1 MKESLPQRLARK
13 CKMAVRRFTQ
23 FCRNHPWQMVM
34 LAVML
39 LLIFTQAFLAFSQY
53 QSNKAEKSRI
63 LDLPSAELVDLNR
76 AIENE
81 EVGSII
87 RHTLSTGTLLKPE
100 TRHFLEVVKED
111 GEKMVIEESEAAS
124 SEIWSGLVDRAFER
138 SFSLQTG
145 YQANRDDR
153 LASMLRLLAILVL
166 IVMVLIFAQMMMG
179 EVLSGKSFK
188 VQHPDREVM
197 LDDVIG
203 HDEVK
208 ASLREV
214 IDQLLHASDYAA
226 HHIVAP
232 RGILFTG
239 DPGVGKTMLAKALAN
254 ELGADFFSATG
265 ADFAE
270 MYVGVGPKRVRSLFR
285 QARQSRLALVFIDE
299 IDAVGNRNEMG
310 NDTERRAVIN
320 ALLAEM
326 DGMENNGR
334 LLVVGATNHLE
345 NLDVALRRR
354 GRFDRIV
361 HIPLPSLPAR
371 KAILKKYLSQVELS
385 PDVDLEAMAL
395 RTKGYSGAQLA
406 GVAAEAKNLALR
418 EKGGRGQSFVVT
430 QAHLQQAQEI
440 EMMGET
446 GQDAVGE
453 ELLRVTV
460 HELGH
465 ALTGHLCVPK
475 AYVEKVTV
483 RGRGG
488 SLGATWSRPLE
499 ESLLVNEQEFR
510 GHLIMALGGRAAE
523 SVLLGNVSNG
533 AIDDLRRANNMA
545 RSMVLELGM
554 GRRTGLVAW
563 VRADETMTQDHR
575 DDIRDI
581 LEECYDKALSI
592 VREHRKWFEE
602 KTDLLIEKGMM
613 AHEDLFADLP
623 GGVRD
628 LESAEE
634 PPSALQF
641 QLPAPDKDARR
652 A

>member
-1 MKESLPQRLARK
+1 
-13 CKMAVRRFTQ
+13 
-23 FCRNHPWQMVM
+23 
-34 LAVML
+34 ML

-53 QSNKAEKSRI
+53 QSNKAEKARI
-63 LDLPSAELVDLNR
+63 MGLETAELVDLSL
-76 AIENE
+76 AIEAE
-81 EVGSII
+81 EVDRII

-100 TRHFLEVVKED
+100 VKHFLEVVKED
-111 GEKMVIEESEAAS
+111 GDRMTIEESEAAS
-124 SEIWSGLVDRAFER
+124 GEIWAGLVARAFEN
-138 SFSLQTG
+138 SFSLATG

-166 IVMVLIFAQMMMG
+166 IVMVLIFAQMMMS

-188 VQHPDREVM
+188 VQRPDREVM
-197 LDDVIG
+197 LDDVVG

-214 IDQLLHASDYAA
+214 MDQLLHASEYAA

-239 DPGVGKTMLAKALAN
+239 DPGVGKTMLGKALAN

-418 EKGGRGQSFVVT
+418 ERGGRGQSFVVT

-440 EMMGET
+440 EMMGES
-446 GQDAVGE
+446 GENAVGE

-465 ALTGHLCVPK
+465 ALTGHLRVPK

-499 ESLLVNEQEFR
+499 ESLLVNEEEFR

-554 GRRTGLVAW
+554 GRRTGLVAR
-563 VRADETMTQDHR
+563 VRADEPLTQAHR
-575 DDIRDI
+575 EDIREI
-581 LEECYDKALSI
+581 LEECYEEARRI
-592 VREHRKWFEE
+592 VQGHLGWFQE
-602 KTDLLIEKGMM
+602 KTDLLLEKGML
-613 AHEDLFADLP
+613 AHDALFSDLP
-623 GGVRD
+623 GGVREIEAQAED
-628 LESAEE
+628 PSVMQFRISESKE
-634 PPSALQF
+634 
-641 QLPAPDKDARR
+641 K
-652 A
+652 